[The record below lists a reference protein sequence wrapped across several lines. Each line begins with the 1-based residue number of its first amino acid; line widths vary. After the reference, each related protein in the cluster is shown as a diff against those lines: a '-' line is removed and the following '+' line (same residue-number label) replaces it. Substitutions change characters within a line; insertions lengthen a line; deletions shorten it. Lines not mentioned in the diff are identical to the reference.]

1 MRDAMIYARHRR
13 ALFLQPRASVFFSF
27 FENVGDIYLGFLK
40 SWGCS
45 EFFFLSS
52 LFSLFSRGKK
62 REKEEE
68 DVVDVVDV
76 AKKGGFGE
84 RSREAGPMAET
95 FTALLF
101 ASEFAE
107 KERRHERRRG
117 WFENIDII
125 INAAESDEKRI
136 RKVARRV
143 LLLFFLDEDEDD
155 DEKTRARR

>member
-1 MRDAMIYARHRR
+1 
-13 ALFLQPRASVFFSF
+13 
-27 FENVGDIYLGFLK
+27 
-40 SWGCS
+40 
-45 EFFFLSS
+45 
-52 LFSLFSRGKK
+52 
-62 REKEEE
+62 
-68 DVVDVVDV
+68 
-76 AKKGGFGE
+76 
-84 RSREAGPMAET
+84 MAET

-117 WFENIDII
+117 WFENI

-143 LLLFFLDEDEDD
+143 LLLFILDEDVD